1 MFIEKLN
8 LTADLEQVT
17 KDLNQIL
24 TYTSWEPTNQI
35 SLVHRPGI
43 VNADEKWKDGIGS
56 LFQKGNRLASEN
68 DFSIINEL
76 VPEYTRQLLCSL
88 AENLGI
94 ETGRSR
100 FMNLLSHKGLSVH
113 TDESVRYH
121 LVIKTHPA
129 AYIGQSHTGKSIAA
143 ICYHLPADGY
153 FYKVDTTVPHFVYN
167 GSPENR
173 IHLVI
178 CQKLNNC

>member
-8 LTADLEQVT
+8 LTADLEQVK
-17 KDLNQIL
+17 KDLDQML
-24 TYTSWEPTNQI
+24 TYTSWGTANQI
-35 SLVHRPGI
+35 SLVHRPN
-43 VNADEKWKDGIGS
+43 VVDLEEKWKDGIGS
-56 LFQKGNRLASEN
+56 LFQQGNRLAEEK
-68 DFSIINEL
+68 DFSIINDL
-76 VPEYTRQLLCSL
+76 VPEYTKQLLHKL
-88 AENLGI
+88 AKDRGI
-94 ETGRSR
+94 EIGRAR
-100 FMNLLSHKGLSVH
+100 FMNLLSHRGLSVH

-121 LVIKTHPA
+121 LVIKTHPT
-129 AYIGQSHTGKSIAA
+129 AYIGQSHVGKPLAA

-178 CQKLNNC
+178 CQK